1 MNWKDSLKF
10 KGSHD
15 YRDSLYVEPASRD
28 QMFIFFNYFI
38 AWVFMSPVC
47 LRPHTGGPE
56 ASVGQCKY
64 IPSSWVKIW
73 LAIRYKIMASQLY
86 SDWVKTNACRERR
99 KCV

>member
-56 ASVGQCKY
+56 ASLGTANIFLLVGSKY
-64 IPSSWVKIW
+64 GWP
-73 LAIRYKIMASQLY
+73 
-86 SDWVKTNACRERR
+86 
-99 KCV
+99 